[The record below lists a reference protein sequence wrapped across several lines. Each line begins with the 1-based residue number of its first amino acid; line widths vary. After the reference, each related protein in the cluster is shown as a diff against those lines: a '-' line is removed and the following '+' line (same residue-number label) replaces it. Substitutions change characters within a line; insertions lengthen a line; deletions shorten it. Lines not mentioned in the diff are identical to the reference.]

1 MDDRVLQIGVEVNG
15 QLRVYEG
22 GSMSVKINRS
32 ADGKQNTCDAVL
44 TNLRP
49 DVRNYLLTE
58 CSPWNPN
65 PKKKILTVLAGRRS
79 TGVERIFTGGI
90 AAASPSQLPDIDL
103 TLKALTSDDIK
114 YNFIAR
120 QSPPTIALSKL
131 AKLVADDYGLP
142 LRFEATDKTIA
153 NYLYN
158 GSAARQVN
166 QLALAG
172 DVDAFIDNDQLIVK
186 NLGEANKG
194 RARLLSLATQMIGSP
209 LVDDKGVKVRMLFDP
224 TVNVGDAIQIES
236 DINPAANGQYVIYNI
251 GVSLAT
257 RAQDWYLDLS
267 CNNANIRSIQ
277 EKRAADAKAKAKTE
291 SKAKKDAKP
300 ESSGS

>member
-1 MDDRVLQIGVEVNG
+1 MDDRILQVGVEVNG
-15 QLRVYEG
+15 EFRIYEG
-22 GSMSVKINRS
+22 GDMSVKINRS

-49 DVRNYLLTE
+49 DIRNYLLTE

-65 PKKKILTVLAGRRS
+65 PQKKLLTVLAGRAS

-90 AAASPSQLPDIDL
+90 SAASPSDLPDIRL

-114 YNFIAR
+114 YKFVAR
-120 QSPPTIALSKL
+120 QSPPTISLSKL
-131 AKLVADDYGLP
+131 SRLVAEDYGLP

-172 DVDAFIDNDQLIVK
+172 DVDAFIDNNQLIVK
-186 NLGEANKG
+186 DLGAANKG
-194 RARLLSLATQMIGSP
+194 PARILSRHTQMIGSP

-224 TVNVGDAIQIES
+224 TVNVGDAVQIES

-251 GVSLAT
+251 ATSLAT

-267 CNNANIRSIQ
+267 CNNDNIRSIQ
-277 EKRAADAKAKAKTE
+277 KKREAEAKANAK
-291 SKAKKDAKP
+291 SKSKP
-300 ESSGS
+300 SSS

>member
-1 MDDRVLQIGVEVNG
+1 MDDRILRIGVEVNG

-22 GSMSVKINRS
+22 GDMSVKINRS

-49 DVRNYLLTE
+49 DIRNYLLTE

-65 PKKKILTVLAGRRS
+65 PQKKLLTVLAGRAS

-90 AAASPSQLPDIDL
+90 AAASPSELPDIRL
-103 TLKALTSDDIK
+103 MLKALTSDDIK
-114 YNFIAR
+114 YTFIGR
-120 QSPPTIALSKL
+120 QSPPTISLSTL
-131 AKLVADDYGLP
+131 AKMVADDYGVP

-153 NYLYN
+153 NYVYN

-172 DVDAFIDNDQLIVK
+172 DVDAFIDNNQLIVK

-194 RARLLSLATQMIGSP
+194 QARILSRHTQMIGTP
-209 LVDDKGVKVRMLFDP
+209 QVDDKGVKVRMLFDP
-224 TVNVGDAIQIES
+224 TVNVGDAIKIES

-251 GVSLAT
+251 GTSLAT

-267 CNNANIRSIQ
+267 CNNDNIRSIQ
-277 EKRAADAKAKAKTE
+277 KKRAADEKAKAKAA
-291 SKAKKDAKP
+291 SKAKKDAKY
-300 ESSGS
+300 SST